1 MTLCLTALLLLAA
14 YLFWRFPQ
22 LRKTWYLPK
31 RKGFVALM
39 YHHVG
44 VLEDPQE
51 EQYPLPSARIC
62 WSGRFY
68 F

>member
-1 MTLCLTALLLLAA
+1 LAVSA
-14 YLFWRFPQ
+14 ASQ
-22 LRKTWYLPK
+22 TWYLPK

-51 EQYPLPSARIC
+51 EQYPFTVRPDMLERQIL
-62 WSGRFY
+62 Y